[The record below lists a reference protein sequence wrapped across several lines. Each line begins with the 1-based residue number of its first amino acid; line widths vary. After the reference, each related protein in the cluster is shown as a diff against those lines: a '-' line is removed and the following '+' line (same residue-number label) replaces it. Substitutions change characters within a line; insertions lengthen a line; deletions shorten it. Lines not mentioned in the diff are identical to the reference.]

1 MQGVDKKGKKKSTQN
16 RGLIITIVTLS
27 ERLLGRESKMAS
39 EPSSDSGFWEEQ
51 EAKEPRILS
60 VGTRPPK
67 WTWRGHEA
75 TW

>member
-1 MQGVDKKGKKKSTQN
+1 M
-16 RGLIITIVTLS
+16 IVTLS
-27 ERLLGRESKMAS
+27 ERLLGRESKMVS
-39 EPSSDSGFWEEQ
+39 EPSSYSGFWEEQ

-75 TW
+75 TR